1 MPSQHKVV
9 SITTVTDSEA
19 PHVVVVGAG
28 LSGLSA
34 AFYLRRM
41 IPGARVS
48 VVEASSKI
56 GGVIQTETLDGFLVE
71 HGADMFATE
80 PGDALQLCRDLG
92 VEEQLLIPKESGRG
106 AMIVRRGRLLAV
118 PEGFVLMR
126 ATRVWPMLTT
136 PLLSV
141 AAKLRLG
148 WERFVPRRDSD
159 ADESVADFTRRRLGK
174 EVLQRIVQPLVGG
187 IYTADPERLSM
198 LATMR
203 QFVTME
209 REHGSLSVAT
219 RARRQAGTDSRERSS
234 SGARYSQFRG
244 FPGGMKQWFE
254 TLAAALPPDSLHTKT
269 KVESLQW
276 VNGRWQ
282 LRTSGDVRIDDAD
295 AVVLATPARVAAKLC
310 RPFAESSAA
319 LLSGMEAASSAIL
332 VLGVRDEDIA
342 RCPNTFGFVVPA
354 SEGHS
359 ILACSFASHKF
370 PGRAPEGHTL
380 LRVFMG
386 GAMQPELCG
395 LADED
400 LRRLA
405 ERDLKQLI
413 GWNGRAVIERVV
425 RWNQAMPQ
433 YHVGHLDRV
442 AEIEAG
448 LAEFPTLALAGN
460 SLHGVGIAPVVRTAK
475 RSAEKVAAALGHGR

>member
-1 MPSQHKVV
+1 M
-9 SITTVTDSEA
+9 TDSEA
-19 PHVVVVGAG
+19 PHIVVVGAG

-34 AFYLRRM
+34 AFYLRRL
-41 IPGARVS
+41 IPAVRLS
-48 VVEASSKI
+48 VLEASPQV
-56 GGVIQTETLDGFLVE
+56 GGVIQTETIDDFLVE
-71 HGADMFATE
+71 HGADMFASE

-92 VEEQLLIPKESGRG
+92 VEDRLLVPDESGRG
-106 AMIVRRGRLLAV
+106 AMIVRGGRLLAV

-141 AAKLRLG
+141 AAKLRLA

-159 ADESVADFTRRRLGK
+159 EDESVAAFTRRRMGS

-187 IYTADPERLSM
+187 IYTADPEHLSM
-198 LATMR
+198 FATMR

-219 RARRQAGTDSRERSS
+219 RARRKAGTDSPERSS

-244 FPGGMKQWFE
+244 FPGGMVQWFDA
-254 TLAAALPPDSLHTKT
+254 LVAALPEGSLHTST
-269 KVESLQW
+269 KVESLEPHQ
-276 VNGRWQ
+276 GRWRLQ
-282 LRTSGDVRIDDAD
+282 TSGPTRIDDAD
-295 AVVLATPARVAAKLC
+295 AVVLATPARVAAELC
-310 RPFAESSAA
+310 QRFAEPSSA
-319 LLSGMEAASSAIL
+319 LLAGMQSASSAIL
-332 VLGVRDEDIA
+332 VLGVRNEDIA
-342 RCPNTFGFVVPA
+342 RRPNTFGFVVPA
-354 SEGHS
+354 CEGHS

-386 GAMQPELCG
+386 GAMQPELCD
-395 LADED
+395 LADEK
-400 LRRLA
+400 LRTLA
-405 ERDLKQLI
+405 ERDLEKLI
-413 GWNGRAVIERVV
+413 GWNGRSVFQRVV
-425 RWNQAMPQ
+425 RWKQAMPQ

-442 AEIEAG
+442 AKIESG
-448 LAEFPTLALAGN
+448 LADFPTLALAGN

-475 RSAEKVAAALGHGR
+475 RSAEKIANALTDGR

>member
-1 MPSQHKVV
+1 M
-9 SITTVTDSEA
+9 
-19 PHVVVVGAG
+19 VVGAG

-34 AFYLRRM
+34 AFYLRRS
-41 IPGARVS
+41 IPGVRIS
-48 VVEASSKI
+48 VVEASPQV
-56 GGVIQTETLDGFLVE
+56 GGVIQTETVDDFLVE

-92 VEEQLLIPKESGRG
+92 VEDQLMVPEESGRG

-126 ATRVWPMLTT
+126 PTRVWPMLAT
-136 PLLSV
+136 PLLSIGG
-141 AAKLRLG
+141 KLRLAK
-148 WERFVPRRDSD
+148 ERFVPRRDSLE
-159 ADESVADFTRRRLGK
+159 DESVAAFTRRRLGS

-187 IYTADPERLSM
+187 IYTADPEQLSM
-198 LATMR
+198 AATMR

-209 REHGSLSVAT
+209 REYGSLSVAT
-219 RARRQAGTDSRERSS
+219 RARRRAGTDSPERSS

-244 FPGGMKQWFE
+244 FPGGMTQWFNA
-254 TLAAALPPDSLHTKT
+254 LAATLPAGSLHTDT
-269 KVESLQW
+269 KVESLEWQQ
-276 VNGRWQ
+276 GRWRV
-282 LRTSGDVRIDDAD
+282 RTSGAASIDDAD
-295 AVVLATPARVAAKLC
+295 AVVLATPARVAAELC
-310 RPFAESSAA
+310 RPFAEKSASTLA
-319 LLSGMEAASSAIL
+319 EMQSASSAIL
-332 VLGVRDEDIA
+332 VLGVRNEDIA
-342 RCPNTFGFVVPA
+342 QRPNTFGFVVPA
-354 SEGHS
+354 CEGHS

-370 PGRAPEGHTL
+370 PGRAPQGHTL

-395 LADED
+395 LTDEE
-400 LRRLA
+400 LRTRA
-405 ERDLKQLI
+405 AQDLKKLI
-413 GWNGRAVIERVV
+413 GWNGRSVIQRVV

-448 LAEFPTLALAGN
+448 LAKFPTLALAGN

-475 RSAEKVAAALGHGR
+475 QSAERIAKALAGGR

>member
-1 MPSQHKVV
+1 M
-9 SITTVTDSEA
+9 TDSGA

-34 AFYLRRM
+34 AFYLRQK
-41 IPGARVS
+41 IPGVRVS
-48 VVEASSKI
+48 VVEASPKI
-56 GGVIQTETLDGFLVE
+56 GGVIQTETIDGFLVE

-92 VEEQLLIPKESGRG
+92 VEDQLMVPEESGRG
-106 AMIVRRGRLLAV
+106 AMIVRGGRLLAV

-141 AAKLRLG
+141 AAKLRLAR
-148 WERFVPRRDSD
+148 ERFVPPRDSD
-159 ADESVADFTRRRLGK
+159 EDESVAAFTRRRLGN

-203 QFVTME
+203 QFVSME

-244 FPGGMKQWFE
+244 FPGGMTQWFE
-254 TLAAALPPDSLHTKT
+254 ALAAALPAGSLHTNT
-269 KVESLQW
+269 KVESLQR
-276 VNGRWQ
+276 VADRWRLQ
-282 LRTSGDVRIDDAD
+282 TSGDASIDDAD

-310 RPFAESSAA
+310 QPFADASAA

-332 VLGVRDEDIA
+332 VLGVRNEDIA
-342 RCPNTFGFVVPA
+342 RRPSTFGFVVPA
-354 SEGHS
+354 CEGHS

-386 GAMQPELCG
+386 GAMQPELCDLEDQELHA
-395 LADED
+395 LAG
-400 LRRLA
+400 
-405 ERDLKQLI
+405 RDLEKLI
-413 GWNGRAVIERVV
+413 GWNGRAVMQRVV

-433 YHVGHLDRV
+433 YHVGHLDRI

-448 LAEFPTLALAGN
+448 LDAFPTLALAGN

-475 RSAEKVAAALGHGR
+475 RGAEKIAEALVDGGRA